1 MTVRTGMTGII
12 ATLRNMSQ
20 AGTADF
26 AIGAINYWSDDQL
39 QSILDTRRTDFTMTA
54 TRMESEY
61 SGGTLIYKRYYLPYA
76 NIESGTA
83 LKLQNSAGVE
93 FGTATYSVDYNAG
106 LVTFASDTGGSA
118 VYATGRSF
126 DLNRSAA
133 DVWRRKA
140 AYYGTK
146 PDFSTDNHSVKFSAI
161 AATCISMAA
170 QFDAAAGAS
179 VVSVYRDDNYPG
191 R

>member
-1 MTVRTGMTGII
+1 MIRPGMTDII

-26 AIGAINYWSDDQL
+26 TIGATSYWSDDQL

-146 PDFSTDNHSVKFSAI
+146 PDFSTDNHSVKFSALRDS
-161 AATCISMAA
+161 CIKMAE
-170 QFDAAAGAS
+170 QFELSSGAS
-179 VVSVYRDDNYPG
+179 VISVYRDDNYPG